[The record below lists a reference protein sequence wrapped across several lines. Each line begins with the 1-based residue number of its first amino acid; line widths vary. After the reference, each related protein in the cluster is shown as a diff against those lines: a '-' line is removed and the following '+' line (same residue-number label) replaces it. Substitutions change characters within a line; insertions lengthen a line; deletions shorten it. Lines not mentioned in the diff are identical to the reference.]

1 MCNTD
6 VVYVY
11 RFVRRIQMTISL
23 PSTVNDE
30 SQIQSLFPLCIM
42 LARPVYSPA
51 VVEVVLSSGN
61 SLDLFLLCHSFAPSL
76 SDFLLMQDSAVYR
89 FSRECILTKCTGDDA
104 MNQDEANFILPEIN
118 KLSAEVKS
126 GSLTI
131 LFVSCGMLF
140 SYLVSTLADTMFAN
154 FHALLLSCS

>member
-1 MCNTD
+1 MA
-6 VVYVY
+6 
-11 RFVRRIQMTISL
+11 ISL

-30 SQIQSLFPLCIM
+30 PRIQSLFPLCIL

-51 VVEVVLSSGN
+51 VVEVVFEFGSSHWTFHF
-61 SLDLFLLCHSFAPSL
+61 SSFTCSFVSPLCDSF
-76 SDFLLMQDSAVYR
+76 LMQDSAVYQ
-89 FSRECILTKCTGDDA
+89 FSRECILTKCTGDDR

-126 GSLTI
+126 GSLSI

-140 SYLVSTLADTMFAN
+140 LFPL
-154 FHALLLSCS
+154 